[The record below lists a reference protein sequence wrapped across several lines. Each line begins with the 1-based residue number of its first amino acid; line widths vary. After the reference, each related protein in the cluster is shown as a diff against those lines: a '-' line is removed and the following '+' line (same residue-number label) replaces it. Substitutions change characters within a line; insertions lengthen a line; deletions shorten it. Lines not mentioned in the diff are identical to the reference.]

1 MKRALLAL
9 VLLSACDLPG
19 GSDCLPGQ
27 DVSGWKVVE
36 VSPDAVVEPVFGC
49 TGKVVGYDVSMP
61 DGDHSSTAWVIEKS
75 MPSLAGEVLKLSV
88 DLASATVP
96 AFRLRPSIADAAR
109 VELAFELRQPAGTV
123 RAIVPDRIAPSAG
136 SVRIVQIAFPQ
147 TGPYRGRVT
156 NFEW

>member
-9 VLLSACDLPG
+9 VLLSACDLPS
-19 GSDCLPGQ
+19 GSDCLPGR
-27 DVSGWKVVE
+27 DVSDWVLAEHSPQSATTPVV
-36 VSPDAVVEPVFGC
+36 SCGR
-49 TGKVVGYDVSMP
+49 TVGFDLTMP
-61 DGDHSSTAWVIEKS
+61 DGDHPSTAWVIEKS
-75 MPSLAGEVLKLSV
+75 MPSLAGEALKLSV
-88 DLASATVP
+88 DLKSATVP
-96 AFRLRPSIADAAR
+96 AFQLRPSIADAAR

-136 SVRIVQIAFPQ
+136 SVRVVQIAFPQ